1 MEIIN
6 KSLLCEVLGIDE
18 RLCRIDKLVDNT
30 LFFYTFHNVGEY
42 PNYINIYELVHKCK
56 EWITKQGYGLE
67 LLYRLALDTKEL
79 SFLEVSLYSGQYS
92 PDYFDMDS
100 KDEVE
105 GVISA
110 AQWVLDNKDKDE

>member
-42 PNYINIYELVHKCK
+42 QNYINIYELVHKCK
-56 EWITKQGYGLE
+56 EYLLDEGYYLVVHPFKVELFEKETKDFIRDFHYPIQ
-67 LLYRLALDTKEL
+67 
-79 SFLEVSLYSGQYS
+79 
-92 PDYFDMDS
+92 S
-100 KDEVE
+100 KAIPYDIKR
-105 GVISA
+105 VIEA
-110 AQWVLDNKDKDE
+110 CQWTLDNKDKDE